1 MERDLDEEYSPKHDY
16 KTNASLEM
24 DGIDIKLESFSDDHK
39 QAQSIS
45 YTAYD

>member
-24 DGIDIKLESFSDDHK
+24 DGIDIRLESFSDDHK